1 ATRPWGDAVRRVAA
15 EGRLLRRPPPAG
27 RRPDR
32 RGRARSPTCS
42 RRFRA
47 ADSVM
52 RLYAQGGVRF
62 EVHGTAFL
70 RWTGAVP
77 RHEIRD
83 CLGGATCVAD
93 VKTPRKDRQGART

>member
-1 ATRPWGDAVRRVAA
+1 
-15 EGRLLRRPPPAG
+15 
-27 RRPDR
+27 
-32 RGRARSPTCS
+32 
-42 RRFRA
+42 
-47 ADSVM
+47 M

-62 EVHGTAFL
+62 ELRGTGFL

>member
-1 ATRPWGDAVRRVAA
+1 M
-15 EGRLLRRPPPAG
+15 AG
-27 RRPDR
+27 SPR
-32 RGRARSPTCS
+32 RARSPTCS

-62 EVHGTAFL
+62 ELRGTGFL